1 MKLLK
6 KIASSLI
13 CMLAFAGAARAQDR
27 LVPAGTLLQC
37 VMDDSNFSSSTASL
51 GDPVLCHLRT
61 LEEFG
66 RPAFPKGA
74 MLGGHL
80 EDAQGPCRFSG
91 KGYVNITFDR
101 VILPYGD
108 LPLGTKVIQPRGC
121 KAGKSADN
129 SKGQA
134 HRRSVGWL
142 TPLQPWKLA
151 LLPIRGPRSQLQGEE
166 QLELRTMEDILIPSM
181 LVYGSMN
188 PERPLY
194 MGLAQR
200 STSSDSGGKATLG
213 LTMLVL
219 KSDDVYAIRS
229 FRLDAG
235 NVLRFN
241 DSSGKPGVVDAN
253 EIDWLRTGEMTSA
266 SRSAVLA
273 SLVPTH

>member
-1 MKLLK
+1 MTLLK
-6 KIASSLI
+6 GTASSLI

-27 LVPAGTLLQC
+27 LLPAGTLLQC
-37 VMDDSNFSSSTASL
+37 VMDDSNLSSATALL

-80 EDAQGPCRFSG
+80 EVAKGPCRVSG

-108 LPLGTKVIQPRGC
+108 LPLGTKVIQTREC

-134 HRRSVGWL
+134 PGRDVGWL

-151 LLPIRGPRSQLQGEE
+151 LLPIRSPGSQLKGEE
-166 QLELRTMEDILIPSM
+166 QLELRTMEDILIPAM
-181 LVYGSMN
+181 LVYGSVN
-188 PERPLY
+188 SERPLT

-200 STSSDSGGKATLG
+200 STSSDSEGKATLG

-219 KSDDVYAIRS
+219 KSDDVYAISS
-229 FRLDAG
+229 FHLDAG
-235 NVLRFN
+235 NVLRFK
-241 DSSGKPGVVDAN
+241 DSSGRPGVVDAN

-266 SRSAVLA
+266 TRSAVIA
-273 SLVPTH
+273 SLARAH